1 MDVTLLAAAG
11 GGALIAIIAADM
23 LFRAMWRVAEPN
35 EALIISGSRHRPD
48 DGTGLGFRVV
58 TGRGTLVVPG
68 VQVVR
73 RLSLDINEAPLAVNC
88 VTKQGVEVGVR
99 GVVIFKVGDDD
110 VSISNAARRFL
121 DQQQQKVAKIV
132 NVFEGHLRSIIGS
145 LTMEVLVGER
155 ERLTQ
160 ETRSAAGVE
169 LEKLGLTIDTLQI
182 KDLEDPTGYI
192 LNLSKPYAAEVE
204 KNARIAQA
212 VANQQATEA
221 EAAAQALQAEA
232 VRKSRIAQAE
242 YQAEVDQAAS
252 KAQQAGPLAAAAARQ
267 QVVVQE
273 TEVAKLEAARREQQL
288 EAEVRRPA
296 DAARYRVEQEAQAS
310 RNASIAEAEA
320 RKAAVIAAA
329 QADAEKTRLNG
340 EAEQARRTALAEAT
354 RAEGEGQ
361 AAATRATGEA
371 EAAAIRAK
379 GFADAESIERRAQ
392 ALSTNS
398 EAVMMLE
405 IAENYP
411 LIVANAARAFDGV
424 GNTLQATTVRRPA
437 HLAGNCM
444 ITKGQT
450 STPSRDRTARAA
462 SRPLPTEPA
471 AAGSAPSRACVHA
484 STAASAPGA
493 SRSSASRSRSRS
505 SKISSP
511 SPPSSTIAAR
521 QRASRRCAVSSS
533 ASVHS
538 QSVR

>member
-1 MDVTLLAAAG
+1 MAIQMDLTVLAGLTG
-11 GGALIAIIAADM
+11 GVLVALFAIVM

-48 DGTGLGFRVV
+48 EGAGLGFRVV

-88 VTKQGVEVGVR
+88 VTKQGIEVGVR
-99 GVVIFKVGDDD
+99 AVVIFKVGDDD
-110 VSISNAARRFL
+110 ASISNAARRFL
-121 DQQQQKVAKIV
+121 DQQDKMVAKIV

-145 LTMEVLVGER
+145 LTMEELVRER

-192 LNLSKPYAAEVE
+192 NNLARPFAAEVE
-204 KNARIAQA
+204 KEARIAQA
-212 VANQQATEA
+212 IANQKATEA
-221 EAAAQALQAEA
+221 EAGAQAQQAEA
-232 VRKSRIAQAE
+232 IRASRIAQAQ

-310 RNASIAEAEA
+310 RSAAIAEAEA
-320 RKAAVIAAA
+320 RKAAMIANAEA
-329 QADAEKTRLNG
+329 EAEKARLNG
-340 EAEQARRTALAEAT
+340 ESEKARRSALADAEAIEGARRGDAEKAHRLAAADAL
-354 RAEGEGQ
+354 RAEGEAQ
-361 AAATRATGEA
+361 AASTRATGEA

-379 GFADAESIERRAQ
+379 GFADAEAIERRAQ
-392 ALSTNS
+392 ALSANS
-398 EAVMMLE
+398 EAVVLQE
-405 IAENYP
+405 IAEHYP
-411 LIVANAARAFDGV
+411 EIVANAAKAFEGIGSMQVLNGAEGV
-424 GNTLQATTVRRPA
+424 TEMLTSVIGQG
-437 HLAGNCM
+437 LAGLSVVRGMLDGKNAAPR
-444 ITKGQT
+444 TG
-450 STPSRDRTARAA
+450 SANAPS
-462 SRPLPTEPA
+462 PA
-471 AAGSAPSRACVHA
+471 AVTGGAPR
-484 STAASAPGA
+484 PGL
-493 SRSSASRSRSRS
+493 
-505 SKISSP
+505 P
-511 SPPSSTIAAR
+511 S
-521 QRASRRCAVSSS
+521 QAVS
-533 ASVHS
+533 AQNLQNGTPD
-538 QSVR
+538 QS

>member
-1 MDVTLLAAAG
+1 MSYYTAAALL
-11 GGALIAIIAADM
+11 GAVVVALAVIIVI
-23 LFRAMWRVAEPN
+23 FRSMWRVAEPN

-58 TGRGTLVVPG
+58 TGRGTLVIPG

-73 RLSLDINEAPLAVNC
+73 RLSLDISEAPLAVQC
-88 VTKQGVEVGVR
+88 VTKQGIEVGVR

-121 DQQQQKVAKIV
+121 DQQQQMQAKIV

-145 LTMEVLVGER
+145 LTMEELVRER

-160 ETRSAAGVE
+160 ETRNAAGVE

-212 VANQQATEA
+212 KANQQATEA
-221 EAAAQALQAEA
+221 EAEAQARQAEA
-232 VRKSRIAQAE
+232 IRASRIAQAQ

-267 QVVVQE
+267 LVVVQE

-310 RNASIAEAEA
+310 RNAAIAEAEA
-320 RKAAVIAAA
+320 RRAAMIA
-329 QADAEKTRLNG
+329 QAEAEAEKTRLSG
-340 EAEQARRTALAEAT
+340 EADKARRSALAEAT
-354 RAEGEGQ
+354 RVEGEAA

-371 EAAAIRAK
+371 EASAIKAR
-379 GFADAESIERRAQ
+379 GMADAEAIERRAQ
-392 ALSTNS
+392 ALATNS
-398 EAVMMLE
+398 EAVVMQE

-411 LIVANAARAFDGV
+411 QIVANAARAFDGV
-424 GNTLQATTVRRPA
+424 GNMQVLNGAEGVTEMLTSIIGQGLSGLSVVRGMLSSAQPVARPGSA
-437 HLAGNCM
+437 DGV
-444 ITKGQT
+444 
-450 STPSRDRTARAA
+450 RAA
-462 SRPLPTEPA
+462 VKDGTSKDA
-471 AAGSAPSRACVHA
+471 AVAALGDGQPP
-484 STAASAPGA
+484 ASASNGV
-493 SRSSASRSRSRS
+493 
-505 SKISSP
+505 
-511 SPPSSTIAAR
+511 AAP
-521 QRASRRCAVSSS
+521 
-533 ASVHS
+533 
-538 QSVR
+538 